1 MSILNATELRKR
13 IKAGWLVVD
22 ASVAADGEPA
32 VEAASYDLRAGIVL
46 WKDKSSHELKTLYYE
61 SETTN
66 QSVLTLSPGQMAF
79 VITHE
84 ELNLSNDICGTV
96 YSRNMLQKQNILA
109 LNAGHV
115 DPGYRGPIMIRLINL
130 RQIEWPLT
138 LGEAVF
144 TVVFHTVEPVD
155 KDKPQDIRTK
165 ADTLLAARQT
175 AAQAFSNPLHDL
187 YTDELRKTLEEYK
200 TVLLKD
206 SRDLLSKEFFRKE
219 EIWKPV
225 VAGVGTLLAG
235 FGVLV
240 GLFKVPWKD
249 VFHAIGGLFR

>member
-1 MSILNATELRKR
+1 MPILNAIELRKR

-22 ASVAADGEPA
+22 ASLAADGEPA

-61 SETTN
+61 PDKTN
-66 QSVLTLSPGQMAF
+66 QTVLTLSPGQMAF

-84 ELNLSNDICGTV
+84 ELNLSNDVCGTV

-155 KDKPQDIRTK
+155 KDKRQDIRTK
-165 ADTLLAARQT
+165 ADTLLVARQT

-187 YTDELRKTLEEYK
+187 YTDELRKTFEEYK
-200 TVLLKD
+200 TTLLRD
-206 SRDLLSKEFFRKE
+206 SRDVLSKEFFRKE
-219 EIWKPV
+219 DVMKPV
-225 VAGVGTLLAG
+225 LAG
-235 FGVLV
+235 AGVLV
-240 GLFKVPWKD
+240 AGLGLVFKVPWKYLG
-249 VFHAIGGLFR
+249 HAISNLFQ